1 MVARLQYRAELM
13 PVDQLGDRRS
23 PMANQLRNLFQGHSR
38 IGQHGHE
45 RVPELARGPVGWID
59 PGDKGQG
66 SAEVSADVARE
77 HLGSYRGREH
87 QTGLLPALACRK
99 SVNKLLRSLLP

>member
-1 MVARLQYRAELM
+1 MAIDEF
-13 PVDQLGDRRS
+13 GNRRS
-23 PMANQLRNLFQGHSR
+23 AVADQPGDLLDWDSR
-38 IGQHGHE
+38 IRQHRHK